1 MKRLIL
7 NAILIFVLILS
18 APGMLYSQFTK
29 SDRLLSGGLS
39 AGNYGRYAHDLP
51 GYSLSV
57 IPPFYLQFER
67 GIDESSFFAEYSKYI
82 TSGVFAG
89 MGSQYYLKDYYNP
102 VSTLSYEIWRRYT
115 YFNAGILG
123 SFHYTPFLEE
133 IDLTLDPEKFDL
145 FLTLRAGLVLQN
157 FKSNFDED
165 PTLPEVQSDIF
176 EMNEKSYFF
185 FLAPTAG
192 GRYYFSDKF
201 GFHVELGFFNM
212 SKISAGLTYRL

>member
-7 NAILIFVLILS
+7 KFFLVSVMLTLS
-18 APGMLYSQFTK
+18 PGMLFSQFSK
-29 SDRLLSGGLS
+29 SDRLLSAGLS

-57 IPPFYLQFER
+57 IPPIYLQFER

-82 TSGVFAG
+82 TTGVFAG
-89 MGSQYYLKDYYNP
+89 MGSQYYIKDFYNP
-102 VSTLSYEIWRRYT
+102 VSTLSYEIWRRYS
-115 YFNAGILG
+115 YFSAGVMG
-123 SFHYTPFLEE
+123 SFHFTPFLEE

-145 FLTLRAGLVLQN
+145 FLTFRTGLVLQS

-165 PTLPEVQSDIF
+165 PTLVEVQSGVY
-176 EMNEKSYFF
+176 ELKEKSYFF

-192 GRYYFSDKF
+192 GRYYFSQKL
-201 GFHVELGFFNM
+201 GVHMELGFFNL
-212 SKISAGLTYRL
+212 SKLSVGLTYRL